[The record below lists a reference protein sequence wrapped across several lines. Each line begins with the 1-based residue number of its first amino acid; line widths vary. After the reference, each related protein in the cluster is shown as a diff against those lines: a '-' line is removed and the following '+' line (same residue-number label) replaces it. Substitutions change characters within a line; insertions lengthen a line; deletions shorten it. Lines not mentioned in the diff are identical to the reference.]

1 MTNDMSDWKVI
12 IIHLTVGLIKK
23 IYKMSQYSS
32 KPYECSIGNVSNLSA
47 KSDVASSKVEV
58 NRIDWFSNWLL

>member
-1 MTNDMSDWKVI
+1 
-12 IIHLTVGLIKK
+12 
-23 IYKMSQYSS
+23 MSQYSS

-58 NRIDWFSNWLL
+58 NRID